1 MDPFLELFSFEGRV
15 NRGWYFLH
23 IVLDDLVILGLMI
36 VLLTVGGVLGTPLFF
51 LPMIGVILGGVWAA
65 MAVTVKRLHD
75 LDRPGWH
82 WLLFMIPLYNIYL
95 GLVLLFGRGTRGPNR
110 FGPDPLGGP
119 GVGGYIEG

>member
-65 MAVTVKRLHD
+65 LAVTVKRLHD

-82 WLLFMIPLYNIYL
+82 WWLFMIPLYNIYL

-110 FGPDPLGGP
+110 FGPDPLGSSG
-119 GVGGYIEG
+119 GGGYIEG

>member
-1 MDPFLELFSFEGRV
+1 MDPLIELFSFEGRV

-23 IVLDDLVILGLMI
+23 IFLDDLVILGLMI

-65 MAVTVKRLHD
+65 LAVTVKRLHD

-82 WLLFMIPLYNIYL
+82 WWLLVIPLYNVYL
-95 GLVLLFGRGTRGPNR
+95 GLVLLFGRGTSGPNQ
-110 FGPDPLGGP
+110 FGPDPLGSP
-119 GVGGYIEG
+119 EVEGYLR